1 MGATPKSVFTV
12 PITPRPTLDGRSLKL
27 EAYPPIDDKE
37 SVPLSMRIGVV
48 RKIAGTKYWLCPACG
63 QKMGAIIGERVI
75 VKVASRELRMS
86 IRNQPE
92 QDCIRCGVTSHLSD
106 LHAIEVR
113 LRKEMA
119 S

>member
-1 MGATPKSVFTV
+1 MVTVFDPEKALRDWQETSA
-12 PITPRPTLDGRSLKL
+12 ILAEDRLNMPTKQRL
-27 EAYPPIDDKE
+27 
-37 SVPLSMRIGVV
+37 GVI
-48 RKIAGTKYWLCPACG
+48 RQIADTHYWLCPACG

-106 LHAIEVR
+106 MQMIQVSDMQMIQVR
-113 LRKEMA
+113 SRKEPV